1 MEKIIVGKITNSHG
15 IKGEVKIQRTGE
27 ELFNKDIPYYIG
39 NKLNRVSIERSRIS
53 GDIAFVK
60 FREYDNINQ
69 ILEFKSQYI
78 YVDKSNLDELEESTY
93 YIHDLIGMNVYDE
106 DEIFIGKLVDV
117 LSYSANDVYIVE
129 GKDGN
134 LSIPAV
140 KEFILNVDIKNKKM
154 KVKLIEGM

>member
-27 ELFNKDIPYYIG
+27 ESFNKDIPYYIG